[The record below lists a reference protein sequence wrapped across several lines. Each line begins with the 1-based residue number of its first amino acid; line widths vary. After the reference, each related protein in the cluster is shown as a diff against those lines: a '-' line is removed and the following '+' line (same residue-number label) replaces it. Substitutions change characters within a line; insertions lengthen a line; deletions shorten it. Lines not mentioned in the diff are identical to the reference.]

1 MSLWRGLGPAVPR
14 PKGHEALRAG
24 FGAGFGLAMAAL
36 ALFALTPGAGD
47 LLAQPLLIAPFG
59 ASAFLIFAVPN
70 SPLAQPWA
78 VVVGNGLSALAALLV
93 LRAGLPAL
101 IAAPLAVTLAV
112 LAMAAARAMHPPGG
126 AVALFVALAA
136 PSDWSFA
143 ASPVLAGSVAL
154 VASGM
159 VWNRLTGRAYPF
171 RQPAPSPHG
180 TADQMPER
188 RHLPPPGALAE
199 LLSRLK
205 LDANIGVEDLTRLIT
220 AAEAEAATRPLA
232 GLTARHLMS
241 RDLVTVSPD
250 TPLPDLAARFHHH
263 RFKTLPMVDAERY
276 VGLVSEEA
284 LVGLADAT
292 LTAADLAHPAPDAAP
307 DTPAADLVQRLA
319 DGREQAVP
327 IVEAGALVGLVT
339 RSDLIAL
346 LARSLTG
353 QSLHQEP
360 SHFPLSPNQRNP

>member
-1 MSLWRGLGPAVPR
+1 MSLWRGLGPAVPW
-14 PKGHEALRAG
+14 PKGPEALRAG
-24 FGAGFGLAMAAL
+24 LGAGFGLALAAL
-36 ALFALTPGAGD
+36 VLFSITPGAVD
-47 LLAQPLLIAPFG
+47 LLARPLLIAPFG
-59 ASAFLIFAVPN
+59 ASAFLVFAVPN

-78 VVVGNGLSALAALLV
+78 VEVGNGLSAFAALLV
-93 LRAGLPAL
+93 LHTGLPAL
-101 IAAPLAVTLAV
+101 IAAPLAVSLAV
-112 LAMAAARAMHPPGG
+112 LAMAAAQAMHPLGG

-136 PSDWSFA
+136 RGFA

-154 VASGM
+154 VASGIL
-159 VWNRLTGRAYPF
+159 WNRATGRVYPF

-188 RHLPPPGALAE
+188 RHLPPPGALAA

-241 RDLVTVSPD
+241 RDLVTVSPA
-250 TPLPDLAARFHHH
+250 TPLPDLAASFHLH
-263 RFKTLPMVDAERY
+263 RFKTLPMVDAGRH

-284 LVGLADAT
+284 LVGLADAR
-292 LTAADLAHPAPDAAP
+292 LTAADLAHPAPVVAP
-307 DTPAADLVQRLA
+307 DTPAADLVHRLA
-319 DGREQAVP
+319 DGQEQAVP
-327 IVEAGALVGLVT
+327 IVEAGVLVGLVT

-346 LARSLTG
+346 LTRSLMG
-353 QSLHQEP
+353 QSLDQEP
-360 SHFPLSPNQRNP
+360 SLAPLSPNQRNP